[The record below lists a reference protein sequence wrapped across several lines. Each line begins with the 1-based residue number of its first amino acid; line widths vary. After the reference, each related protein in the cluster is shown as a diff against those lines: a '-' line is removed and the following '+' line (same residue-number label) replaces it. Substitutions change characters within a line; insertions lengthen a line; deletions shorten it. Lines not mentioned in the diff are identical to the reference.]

1 MVLKTM
7 SAAPFKARCL
17 TLMDDVKE
25 TREPVVIAKRSQPVA
40 CISVGRRRSEY
51 LGFIF
56 PPSRPSITS
65 SIDTASLAW
74 FEPHFDHTQS

>member
-1 MVLKTM
+1 MVMKTM
-7 SAAPFKARCL
+7 SAAAFKARCL

-25 TREPVVIAKRSQPVA
+25 TREPVVIAKRGKPVA

-56 PPSRPSITS
+56 LHHVLDSIQRP
-65 SIDTASLAW
+65 
-74 FEPHFDHTQS
+74 

>member
-1 MVLKTM
+1 MVIKSM
-7 SAAPFKARCL
+7 SAAAFKARCL
-17 TLMDDVKE
+17 TLMDVKE
-25 TREPVVIAKRSQPVA
+25 TREPVVIAKRGQPVA